1 MGNYL
6 NISLYSNT
14 PTRWLLLIIN
24 QYILYIYILNYTR
37 MYCKLYTIVSTPYA
51 K

>member
-24 QYILYIYILNYTR
+24 QYIHNYILNYTR

>member
-24 QYILYIYILNYTR
+24 QYILYIYIYI
-37 MYCKLYTIVSTPYA
+37 KLYKNVL
-51 K
+51 